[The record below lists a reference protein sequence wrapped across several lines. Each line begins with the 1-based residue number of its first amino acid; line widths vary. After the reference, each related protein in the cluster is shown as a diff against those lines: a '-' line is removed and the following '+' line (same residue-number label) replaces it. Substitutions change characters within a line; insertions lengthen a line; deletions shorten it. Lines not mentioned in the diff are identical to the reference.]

1 MDISRMYN
9 IDELIRSLEVAL
21 QIDGSDYAERNV
33 DTIIRNIKN
42 RIIRQYQVDLT
53 LVKMNDDALYMGK
66 SRAQAMLFLENITM
80 LHANLCGYLQT
91 VRFNGNFVIKPS
103 NVNYL
108 GVTEK
113 PLMNF
118 LQLCMRGKTV
128 PSIAASMDAI
138 KHKVSNISTCLEKK
152 IFLLLVVSYELGFY
166 ELLATLAEIMYLG
179 GRLEKGVI
187 Y

>member
-1 MDISRMYN
+1 
-9 IDELIRSLEVAL
+9 
-21 QIDGSDYAERNV
+21 
-33 DTIIRNIKN
+33 
-42 RIIRQYQVDLT
+42 
-53 LVKMNDDALYMGK
+53 
-66 SRAQAMLFLENITM
+66 
-80 LHANLCGYLQT
+80 
-91 VRFNGNFVIKPS
+91 
-103 NVNYL
+103 
-108 GVTEK
+108 
-113 PLMNF
+113 MNF